1 MTDAEKKVALRISL
15 ALHERIAA
23 LAKKNFRSINGQITA
38 MLEESTAREE
48 SQDIKKKADRNA

>member
-1 MTDAEKKVALRISL
+1 MTDTEKKVALRISQ

-38 MLEESTAREE
+38 MLEEVAAREE
-48 SQDIKKKADRNA
+48 SQGTKKKEAANA